1 MTRSGIIAGGNWIV
15 DHLKSVDCWPEQD
28 TLASILGESRGN
40 GGSPYNLLKNLRR
53 LGARFPLEA
62 VGLVG
67 DDDLGRWILAD
78 CRAHQIAT
86 RQLQP
91 ARGWP
96 TSYTDVMTVVATG
109 RRTFFHQRG
118 ANSRLAPAHFD
129 FRRTRAKFFHLGYL
143 LLLDALDAPGR
154 DGRPRACEVLRAATR
169 AGLVT
174 SLDLVSESSDRFAR
188 LVPQVLPEVD
198 HLFVNDYE
206 AGRSTGLV
214 LHRGG
219 RIHRAAVERAA
230 AALIAGG
237 VRRAVFIHFPEA
249 VYARYRDGTGVWQ
262 ASVSFP
268 QKLIKGTA
276 GAGDAFAAG
285 VIYGLHEDW
294 PIARSLLL
302 GVAAAA
308 ACLTAVDCSSGVGS
322 VARCLALARRHGLRP
337 LPR

>member
-1 MTRSGIIAGGNWIV
+1 MKRAGIIAGGNWIV

-28 TLASILGESRGN
+28 TLASIRGESRGN
-40 GGSPYNLLKNLRR
+40 GGSPFNILKNLRL

-78 CRAHQIAT
+78 CRAHRIAT
-86 RQLQP
+86 RQLHTT
-91 ARGWP
+91 AEAP
-96 TSYTDVMTVVATG
+96 TSYTDVMTVVSTG

-118 ANSRLAPAHFD
+118 ANSRLGPEHFD

-154 DGRPRACEVLRAATR
+154 DGRPRACAVLGAATR

-188 LVPQVLPEVD
+188 LVPHVLPEVD

-206 AGRSTGLV
+206 AARSTGIT
-214 LHRGG
+214 LHRLG

-249 VYARYRDGTGVWQ
+249 VYALPRGGPGVWQ
-262 ASVSFP
+262 ASLNFP
-268 QKLIKGTA
+268 RALIKGTA
-276 GAGDAFAAG
+276 GAGDALAAG
-285 VIYGLHEDW
+285 VLYGLHEDW
-294 PIARSLLL
+294 PVERSLRL
-302 GVAAAA
+302 GVSAAA
-308 ACLTAVDCSSGVGS
+308 ACLTAVDCSSGLRS
-322 VARCLALARRHGLRP
+322 VSRCLALARRHGLRP
-337 LPR
+337 PPR